1 LFLFLFLS
9 FNFYVTCALQ
19 HFACMSL
26 FSAFLLISLFS
37 LCVCVCVSVCV
48 CVRVFVWPQSELGTS
63 AKSLSDY
70 GNIFVLLQ
78 TVEIISSFFFYHLF
92 ICFSFSPS
100 LSLPFSLSLSLPLSL
115 SPPLWERTSSPH
127 LRLTSARTRPFLALR
142 RSDLLS
148 RDSQDNAEHTDTH
161 TYRTSRPLRVCIF
174 THTPE
179 SRASE

>member
-1 LFLFLFLS
+1 MLEAGSANAQTINSQVPILLLHLSLLLCFSLSFCFFLS
-9 FNFYVTCALQ
+9 LY
-19 HFACMSL
+19 
-26 FSAFLLISLFS
+26 
-37 LCVCVCVSVCV
+37 
-48 CVRVFVWPQSELGTS
+48 
-63 AKSLSDY
+63 LS
-70 GNIFVLLQ
+70 
-78 TVEIISSFFFYHLF
+78 
-92 ICFSFSPS
+92 
-100 LSLPFSLSLSLPLSL
+100 FSLSLSLSLALTLSLSLSL